1 MWDAE
6 TTPYGTA
13 RHARHR
19 TALPPTVYHHGASP
33 LESVIYLPSLVFPC
47 YLCYFLCIRFFVFLS
62 FLLSF
67 VFFLCIWFAG
77 VRTPVVSSTMTWHF
91 TVYTPFTP
99 LRCTRYLVAFLCRSF
114 VITEL
119 ASLLGSRTSTDTGK
133 GVLDVEGYYRK
144 KTA

>member
-1 MWDAE
+1 MGCRDDTLRHSA
-6 TTPYGTA
+6 TRTAPHGTA
-13 RHARHR
+13 TDGIPSWCVAPRVCYIP
-19 TALPPTVYHHGASP
+19 ALFGLP
-33 LESVIYLPSLVFPC
+33 LLLDLFSC
-47 YLCYFLCIRFFVFLS
+47 LS
-62 FLLSF
+62 FSF
-67 VFFLCIWFAG
+67 FQCIWFAG